1 MNKSTNN
8 EYTQIPSN
16 ASESLSNSSASE
28 LGSFN
33 SQPPVDEYNLKP
45 SEVHL
50 STTAQLS
57 NVSVFGITF
66 LGRAHQENNS
76 LCQDYHLFKDLGN
89 DWHLYIVS
97 DGAGSAKASHRGA
110 RINCEVTAHLIDQL
124 IENLNWKQQIEL
136 PSEVEWHMQ
145 FISICRFVRNFIEEK
160 VEELDEDVKPKD
172 FNATLLLLIVTPM
185 GMLIGHIGDGRMGY
199 KTVNGEWKS
208 LITPHR
214 GEEVNQTVFLMNQW
228 DKIRIPTLKMSGV
241 LVPET
246 RVIKEHALAVG
257 LLSDGCE
264 NFTWNCMQMDSE
276 MGIYRDINTPFIPFW
291 ESIYSKLCDQNIS
304 QGQKHS
310 VFQQTIDSGNRSC
323 IIEDDDRSIL
333 IGIYTEQTTNHELDT
348 NHQ

>member
-1 MNKSTNN
+1 MISLTTDDF
-8 EYTQIPSN
+8 TQIHSN
-16 ASESLSNSSASE
+16 TRGMSSNGHMPE
-28 LGSFN
+28 LDSFN
-33 SQPPVDEYNLKP
+33 LQPHADEFNIKP
-45 SEVHL
+45 SEIHL

-66 LGRAHQENNS
+66 LGRAHQENGT
-76 LCQDYHLFKDLGN
+76 LCQDFHLFKDLGD

-110 RINCEVTAHLIDQL
+110 RINCEITAHLIGQL
-124 IENLNWKQQIEL
+124 IEKLSWKQQIEL

-160 VEELDEDVKPKD
+160 VEELDEVIKPKD

-199 KTVNGEWKS
+199 KSIKGEWKS

-228 DKIRIPTLKMSGV
+228 DKIRTPTLKMSGV

-246 RVIKEHALAVG
+246 RVIKEKAVAVG

-264 NFTWNCMQMDSE
+264 NFTWNCMQMDPE
-276 MGIYRDINTPFIPFW
+276 TEIYQDINTPFTPFW
-291 ESIYSKLCDQNIS
+291 ESIYNTLSNQNSS
-304 QGQKHS
+304 QEQKFS
-310 VFQQTIDSGNRSC
+310 DFQQTIDMGNRSC

-333 IGIYTEQTTNHELDT
+333 IGIYSDQTTNHELDT
-348 NHQ
+348 NY